1 MNQKFGRNY
10 VTNLFNESDIP
21 MSPGRKLIAEYQPP
35 SRREKAIKS
44 FDITSQ
50 IGRIAVIVAIC
61 VVWWVIYDKAII
73 NQSFIAS
80 PGQTWNWFVN
90 NWNNGEVWRDLKV
103 TLREAFLGW
112 LIGSLLGLGVGLLT
126 ARYKKLW
133 KITSPIFVFFNAVPR
148 TALAPIFI
156 LWFGLA
162 ETSKVLIAVT
172 IVFFIVM
179 IPTRAA
185 AEMIDPDLDMVMT
198 TMGGR
203 DRDRFRLVILPSVLT
218 SVFGAIRLA
227 SVWALLGA
235 SYAEL
240 FGAKYG
246 LGLRYMSATN
256 SLNMPESFAVTALI
270 AFLALFINAF
280 VGLLEKRLMK
290 WQSSGVQG
298 SVLVI

>member
-1 MNQKFGRNY
+1 M
-10 VTNLFNESDIP
+10 TNLFNESDIP

-50 IGRIAVIVAIC
+50 IGRIAVIGGIC

-290 WQSSGVQG
+290 WQSSGAQG

>member
-1 MNQKFGRNY
+1 MMRSSKENIELM
-10 VTNLFNESDIP
+10 T
-21 MSPGRKLIAEYQPP
+21 PGEKIIAEYQEPT
-35 SRREKAIKS
+35 RHEKAIKN
-44 FDITSQ
+44 FDISTQ
-50 IGRIAVIVAIC
+50 IGRVIVIVSLC
-61 VVWWVIYDKAII
+61 IIWWIIYDKAFI

-90 NWNNGEVWRDLKV
+90 NWHNKDVWRDIKV

-112 LIGSLLGLGVGLLT
+112 FIGSSLGLGVGLIT

-133 KITSPIFVFFNAVPR
+133 KITSPVFVFFNAVPR

-156 LWFGLA
+156 LWFGIA
-162 ETSKVLIAVT
+162 ETSKVVIAIT

-185 AEMIDPDLDMVMT
+185 AEMVDPDLDMVIT

-203 DRDRFRLVILPSVLT
+203 ERDRFYRVVLPSVLT

-240 FGAKYG
+240 FGAKFG

-256 SLNMPESFAVTALI
+256 ALNMPESFAVTAII
-270 AFLALFINAF
+270 AFLALMINAV
-280 VGLLEKRLMK
+280 VGLLEKRLMRWK
-290 WQSSGVQG
+290 SSGAQG
-298 SVLVI
+298 SVLFV

>member
-35 SRREKAIKS
+35 SRREKAIES

-90 NWNNGEVWRDLKV
+90 NWDNGEVWRDLKV

-203 DRDRFRLVILPSVLT
+203 DRDRFRFVILPSVLT

-256 SLNMPESFAVTALI
+256 ALNMPESFAVTALI

-290 WQSSGVQG
+290 WQSSGAQG

>member
-1 MNQKFGRNY
+1 MKSS
-10 VTNLFNESDIP
+10 NENIEL
-21 MSPGRKLIAEYQPP
+21 MTPGEKIIAEYQEPT
-35 SRREKAIKS
+35 RHEKAIKN
-44 FDITSQ
+44 FDFSTQ
-50 IGRIAVIVAIC
+50 LGRVTVVLGIC
-61 VVWWVIYDKAII
+61 VVWWLIYDKALI

-80 PGQTWNWFVN
+80 PGQTWKWFVD
-90 NWNNGEVWRDLKV
+90 NWHNKDVWRDIKV

-112 LIGSLLGLGVGLLT
+112 FIGSSLGLGVGLLT

-133 KITSPIFVFFNAVPR
+133 KITSPVFVFFNAVPR

-156 LWFGLA
+156 LWFGIA
-162 ETSKVLIAVT
+162 ETSKVVIVIT

-185 AEMIDPDLDMVMT
+185 AEMVDPDLDMVIT

-203 DRDRFRLVILPSVLT
+203 ERDRFYRVVLPSVLT

-240 FGAKYG
+240 FGAKFG

-256 SLNMPESFAVTALI
+256 ALNMPESFAVTAII
-270 AFLALFINAF
+270 ALLALMINAA
-280 VGLLEKRLMK
+280 VGLVEKRLMRWK
-290 WQSSGVQG
+290 SNGAQG
-298 SVLVI
+298 SVLFV